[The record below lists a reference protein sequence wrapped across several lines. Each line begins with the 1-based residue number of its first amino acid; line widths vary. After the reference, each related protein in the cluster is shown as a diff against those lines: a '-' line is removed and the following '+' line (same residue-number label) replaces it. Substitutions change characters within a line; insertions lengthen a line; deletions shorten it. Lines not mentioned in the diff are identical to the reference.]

1 MSIHCYQVK
10 KDKQSS
16 ERHGKMK
23 KLIFYF
29 VLILSV
35 FLFLTGCKKKNEY
48 NGDGVIKDYT
58 GDDLPD
64 QSILTPTA
72 QPTAEPS
79 LEVDNHEGE
88 VRSNLTGLWVPEEF
102 AGKRPYAFQFSNFKT
117 VKNQWG
123 ISQADIVYEALVE
136 GGITRL
142 LGIGEN
148 YQGDRIGS
156 TRSARHYFVSI
167 ADEYDAIYI
176 HYGKTKYAT
185 AKIKELGIND
195 LDGETGIGSTVF
207 YRDNTMKAPHNA
219 FASLDGILKGIEQKG
234 FRTEHPDGYEQHFSF
249 YEEDTDLTGGASAN
263 KVKIDF
269 SSYNTPYFEYN
280 ASDKLYSRFQFGGA
294 HLDSNTGK
302 QLVFKNIIIQF
313 VKEWDIDKN
322 DYQTMDL
329 EDASGKGYYISNG
342 TMVPI
347 TWKKKEANRWMR
359 YYDEAGNELTINPGK
374 TYIALFP
381 QDRPEDVTVE

>member
-1 MSIHCYQVK
+1 MRRTIVYLLLIMS
-10 KDKQSS
+10 
-16 ERHGKMK
+16 
-23 KLIFYF
+23 
-29 VLILSV
+29 
-35 FLFLTGCKKKNEY
+35 FLLLAGCKKKNESPQ
-48 NGDGVIKDYT
+48 DGEAIEENTDQQKI
-58 GDDLPD
+58 DDQKEDKP
-64 QSILTPTA
+64 SSPTP
-72 QPTAEPS
+72 QPTAEPTKGA
-79 LEVDNHEGE
+79 EAGHEGE

-102 AGKRPYAFQFSNFKT
+102 AKKRPYAYQFNNFKT

-156 TRSARHYFVSI
+156 TRSSRHYFVSI

-185 AKIKELGIND
+185 TKIKKLKIDN

-207 YRDNTMKAPHNA
+207 YRDNSMKAPHNA
-219 FASLDGILKGIEQKG
+219 FSSLDRILKGIEKKG
-234 FRTEHPDGYEQHFSF
+234 YRTEHEEGYEPHYRF
-249 YEEDTDLTGGASAN
+249 YEEDTDLTGGTPAA
-263 KVKIDF
+263 KVDVYF

-280 ASDKLYSRFQFGGA
+280 SSDKLYYRYQFGGA
-294 HLDSNTGK
+294 HLDANTGK
-302 QLVFKNIIIQF
+302 QLTFKNIIIQF

-329 EDASGKGYYISNG
+329 EDASGSGYYISNG

-347 TWKKKEANRWMR
+347 TWKKKEATRFMR
-359 YYDEAGNELTINPGK
+359 YYDADGKELTINPGK
-374 TYIALFP
+374 TYVALFP
-381 QDRPEDVTVE
+381 KDRTKDVKLK